1 MGRLYKCYGTCGEKY
16 EKEKMVSIGGKR
28 YCKPC
33 GEAMEKRKKDIS
45 ELHHTIMNLY
55 KVDFPTGGMLKQIEN
70 YMKQRGYTY
79 EGITQTLKYL
89 NSQGASFEIKYGLG
103 LVGYKYEEAKNFFK
117 RQEEIASS
125 NMFADSNPEFKE
137 EVVRTK
143 RPNNIN
149 VIKQERLIN
158 LEELI

>member
-1 MGRLYKCYGTCGEKY
+1 MARLYKCYGTCGEKH
-16 EKEKMVSIGGKR
+16 EIIKMVSIGGKR

-33 GEAMEKRKKDIS
+33 GEAKEKRKRDMS
-45 ELHHTIMNLY
+45 ELHKTIINLY

-70 YMKQRGYTY
+70 YVKQRGYTY

-89 NSQGASFEIKYGLG
+89 NLQGVSFEIKYGLG
-103 LVGYKYEEAKNFFK
+103 MVGYKYEEAKSFFK
-117 RQEEIASS
+117 RQEEIAIS
-125 NMFADSNPEFKE
+125 NMFSSGTTEIEE
-137 EVVRTK
+137 EVIRTT

-149 VIKQERLIN
+149 VIKQERLID